1 MTYPIVKKEQNIS
14 GDWSLLVD
22 ANGTIL
28 SLHFDNDPTQEIVDS
43 VAQDFI
49 DNPPVDE
56 EEIQKMALTT
66 KSQILNLNKVTGGY
80 PSAVAVAAKGK
91 STTNMN
97 SLSGGYPMFAR
108 GLGFNGYGKV
118 NNDWKSF
125 TNGYIKVNG
134 TWKELNELNPNVSGT
149 WKS

>member
-1 MTYPIVKKEQNIS
+1 
-14 GDWSLLVD
+14 
-22 ANGTIL
+22 
-28 SLHFDNDPTQEIVDS
+28 
-43 VAQDFI
+43 
-49 DNPPVDE
+49 
-56 EEIQKMALTT
+56 MALTT
-66 KSQILNLNKVTGGY
+66 RSKILNLNKVSGGY

-91 STTNMN
+91 STINMN
-97 SLSGGYPMFAR
+97 NVSGGYPIFAR